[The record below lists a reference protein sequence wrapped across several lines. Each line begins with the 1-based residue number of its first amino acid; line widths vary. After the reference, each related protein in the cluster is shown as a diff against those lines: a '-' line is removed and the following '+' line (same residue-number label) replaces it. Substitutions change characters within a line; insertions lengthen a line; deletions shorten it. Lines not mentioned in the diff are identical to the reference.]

1 MPNACSGF
9 VRKDN
14 LEMQPLTIGHS
25 PDADD
30 AFIFYALTHGKIDTR
45 PYRFQHQLQDIETLN
60 QRALREELDVS
71 AVSVHAYAYLTDRY
85 VLLPCGASIG
95 KGYGP
100 IVVTLRP
107 TSIEGLVGKKFA
119 VPGER
124 TTAFLVLKL
133 MLGPVDYEVVPF
145 DETLEAVLSGKA
157 DAGLVIHEGQI
168 TYRDQRLYKAVDL
181 GQWWL
186 EETGLPLPLGANV
199 ARRALGTAVLADL
212 ARLLRESIDYALT
225 HWEEALDYAL
235 GWGRGLDLE
244 RADRFVQM
252 YVNHYTQEW
261 GQEGRQALETLL
273 ERAYQAGILPM
284 LPKIEFAGDEV
295 R

>member
-1 MPNACSGF
+1 
-9 VRKDN
+9 
-14 LEMQPLTIGHS
+14 MQPLTIGHS

-45 PYRFQHQLQDIETLN
+45 PYHFHHQLQDIETLN

-85 VLLPCGASIG
+85 VLLPCGASMG
-95 KGYGP
+95 RGYGP
-100 IVVTLRP
+100 IVVTGRP
-107 TSIEGLVGKKFA
+107 TSVEGLAGKKFA

-133 MLGPVDYEVVPF
+133 MLGPLDYEVVPF
-145 DETLEAVLSGKA
+145 DEILEAVLSGRA
-157 DAGLVIHEGQI
+157 DAGLVIHEGQL
-168 TYRDQRLYKAVDL
+168 TYRDQQLYKVVDL
-181 GQWWL
+181 GRWWW

-199 ARRALGTAVLADL
+199 ARRALGAQVLDDL

-225 HWEEALDYAL
+225 HREEALDYAL
-235 GWGRGLDLE
+235 GWGRGIDLE

-252 YVNHYTQEW
+252 YVNHYTQGW
-261 GQEGRQALETLL
+261 GPEGHQALQTLFD
-273 ERAYQAGILPM
+273 RAYRAGILPVS
-284 LPKIEFAGDEV
+284 PKIEFAGYEV
-295 R
+295 